1 MTKKRK
7 FATRLI
13 GAACLALS
21 ASAFAGGDHAHEHGA
36 GAHANEE
43 TAIGKPGQAS
53 KVTRTIKVSMNDKMR
68 FEPASIRVKQG
79 ETVRFAIR
87 NAGQIK
93 HEMNLGTEKELLE
106 HLEVMKKFPNME
118 HDEPNKVTIAPGQQG
133 EIVWQFTKAGA
144 VIFACLVPGHYEA
157 GMKGKVRVS
166 RR

>member
-1 MTKKRK
+1 MTKKFR
-7 FATRLI
+7 FTPHFI
-13 GAACLALS
+13 AAICLTLS
-21 ASAFAGGDHAHEHGA
+21 ASAFAGGEHSHDHGA
-36 GAHANEE
+36 GAQVTEE
-43 TAIGKPGQAS
+43 TAIGKPGNAS

-68 FEPASIRVKQG
+68 FEPASIQVKLG
-79 ETVRFAIR
+79 ETVRFVVR

-144 VIFACLVPGHYEA
+144 VNFACLVPGHYEA
-157 GMKGKVRVS
+157 GMKGKVQVTRK
-166 RR
+166 